1 MEPYGTKDK
10 AVPPLVFTKDQ
21 SKLFGE
27 LNTTV
32 YNAFGRVVRQL
43 RHRQEGRRERL
54 GRLHQEP
61 RTTPVWQKFLGI
73 YQTAYDA
80 KYKKK

>member
-21 SKLFGE
+21 SKQFGE

-32 YNAFGRVVRQL
+32 FSVSG
-43 RHRQEGRRERL
+43 
-54 GRLHQEP
+54 
-61 RTTPVWQKFLGI
+61 
-73 YQTAYDA
+73 
-80 KYKKK
+80 